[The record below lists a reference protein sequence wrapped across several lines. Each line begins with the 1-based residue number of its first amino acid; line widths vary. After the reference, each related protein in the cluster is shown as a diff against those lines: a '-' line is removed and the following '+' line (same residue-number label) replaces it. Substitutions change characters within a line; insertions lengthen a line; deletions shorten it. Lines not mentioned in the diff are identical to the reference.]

1 MLGLSQGFP
10 AAFRRFCHRRLKASP
25 ASMIASEDPTVPT
38 PTACFSPAP
47 SAGAGAWNSRAM
59 MFTHRFCS
67 SVVTGYSSMSA

>member
-10 AAFRRFCHRRLKASP
+10 AASRRFCHRRLKASP

-38 PTACFSPAP
+38 PTAFSLA
-47 SAGAGAWNSRAM
+47 STGAWNSRAM